1 MVEHT
6 VAATNAIVTLD
17 VPIPEV
23 IWGWMITLNMWAK
36 SIGTGVVFIGAYLL
50 ARYNDKVGEEVKFWM
65 PLISFIFLNI
75 FLLFTLLD
83 LHQPLRMWHIFAY
96 PHFTSAIT
104 VGAWMATVFTGI
116 IFIMML
122 IALKNFA
129 KKHEDKMPRFVRE
142 LTKKCE
148 VLSDSLYSPLLKAA
162 VVLAVPVT
170 MYTATIMGEATARE
184 LWQTPTE
191 LVQMMLAA
199 LLTGSAVFLIIGGKW
214 GYEIKRDLA
223 IILGVSAFLSFTI
236 YMGEYYFGHM
246 KAEEVAAIL
255 AYVKE
260 HGAYH
265 AMFWAGQWLA
275 FIIPMI
281 LVYFS
286 LKSRSASLLYLASVS
301 AIVGLYITKHVWL
314 IIPQLLPLS

>member
-17 VPIPEV
+17 VPIPQV

-36 SIGTGVVFIGAYLL
+36 SIGTGVVLVGAYLL
-50 ARYNDKVGEEVKFWM
+50 ARYNDEVGEKVKLWM
-65 PLISFIFLNI
+65 PIISFIFLNI

-83 LHQPLRMWHIFAY
+83 LHQPFRMWHIFAY
-96 PHFTSAIT
+96 PHWTSAIT

-116 IFIMML
+116 IFIMAV
-122 IALKNFA
+122 IAVKKYLLK
-129 KKHEDKMPRFVRE
+129 KECKLEH
-142 LTKKCE
+142 
-148 VLSDSLYSPLLKAA
+148 LYNPLLKAA
-162 VVLAVPVT
+162 VVLAIPVT
-170 MYTATIMGEATARE
+170 LYTATIMGEASARE

-191 LVQMMLAA
+191 LAQMLLAA
-199 LLTGSAVFLIIGGKW
+199 LLCGSAVLLIIGQGW
-214 GYEIKRDLA
+214 SYEVKRDLA
-223 IILGVSAFLSFTI
+223 IILGASAFLSFTI

-246 KAEEVAAIL
+246 KAEEVAATI
-255 AYVKE
+255 AYIKE
-260 HGAYH
+260 HGPYH
-265 AMFWAGQWLA
+265 VMFWAGQWLA

-286 LKSRSASLLYLASVS
+286 LKSRSSSLLLLASVS
-301 AIVGLYITKHVWL
+301 AIVGLYIAKHVWL

>member
-17 VPIPEV
+17 VPIPQV

-36 SIGTGVVFIGAYLL
+36 SIGTGVILVGAYLL
-50 ARYNDKVGEEVKFWM
+50 ARYNDKVGDQVRLWM
-65 PLISFIFLNI
+65 PIISFIFLNI

-116 IFIMML
+116 VFIL
-122 IALKNFA
+122 CVIAIKKYLLK
-129 KKHEDKMPRFVRE
+129 KECKLEKYYD
-142 LTKKCE
+142 
-148 VLSDSLYSPLLKAA
+148 PLLKIA
-162 VVLAVPVT
+162 VVLAIPVT
-170 MYTATIMGEATARE
+170 LYTATIMGEATARE

-191 LVQMMLAA
+191 LAQMLLAA
-199 LLTGSAVFLIIGGKW
+199 LLCGSAVFLLLGGKW
-214 GYEIKRDLA
+214 SYEVKRDLA
-223 IILGVSAFLSFTI
+223 IILGSSAFLSFVL

-255 AYVKE
+255 AYIKE
-260 HGAYH
+260 SGPYH
-265 AMFWAGQWLA
+265 VMFWAGQWLA
-275 FIIPMI
+275 FIIPMV

-286 LKSRSASLLYLASVS
+286 LKSRSSSLLYLASVS
-301 AIVGLYITKHVWL
+301 AIIGLYIAKHVWL

>member
-17 VPIPEV
+17 VPIPQV

-50 ARYNDKVGEEVKFWM
+50 ARYSDKVGEQVKVWM
-65 PLISFIFLNI
+65 PIISFIFLNI

-83 LHQPLRMWHIFAY
+83 LHQPFRMWHIFAY

-104 VGAWMATVFTGI
+104 VGAWMATLFTGI
-116 IFIMML
+116 IFIMAV
-122 IALKNFA
+122 IAI
-129 KKHEDKMPRFVRE
+129 KKYLF
-142 LTKKCE
+142 KKECKLE
-148 VLSDSLYSPLLKAA
+148 GLYRPLLTAA
-162 VVLAVPVT
+162 VILAVPVT

-191 LVQMMLAA
+191 LVQMILAA
-199 LLTGSAVFLIIGGKW
+199 LLCGSAVFLIIGGKW
-214 GYEIKRDLA
+214 SYEVKRDLA
-223 IILGVSAFLSFTI
+223 IILGASAFLSFTI

-260 HGAYH
+260 GGVYH
-265 AMFWAGQWLA
+265 VMFWVGQWLA

-301 AIVGLYITKHVWL
+301 AIVGLYIAKHVWL

>member
-17 VPIPEV
+17 VAIPQV

-36 SIGTGVVFIGAYLL
+36 SIGTGVIFIGAYLL
-50 ARYNDKVGEEVKFWM
+50 ARYSDKVGDKVKLWM
-65 PLISFIFLNI
+65 PIVSFIFLNI

-83 LHQPLRMWHIFAY
+83 LHQPFRMWHIFFY

-104 VGAWMATVFTGI
+104 VGAWMATLFTGI
-116 IFIMML
+116 IFIL
-122 IALKNFA
+122 AVIAVKKYLLK
-129 KKHEDKMPRFVRE
+129 KECKLEG
-142 LTKKCE
+142 
-148 VLSDSLYSPLLKAA
+148 LYNPLLKAA

-170 MYTATIMGEATARE
+170 MYTAVIMGEATARE
-184 LWQTPTE
+184 LWQTPAE
-191 LVQMMLAA
+191 LVQMLLAA
-199 LLTGSAVFLIIGGKW
+199 LLTGSAVFLLIGGNW
-214 GYEIKRDLA
+214 SYEIKRDLA
-223 IILGVSAFLSFTI
+223 IILGVSAFISFTI

-246 KAEEVAAIL
+246 KAEEVAAII

-260 HGAYH
+260 HGPYH
-265 AMFWAGQWLA
+265 AMFWAGQWIA
-275 FIIPMI
+275 FIVPMI

-286 LKSRSASLLYLASVS
+286 LKSKSSSLLYLAGIL

>member
-17 VPIPEV
+17 VPIPQV

-36 SIGTGVVFIGAYLL
+36 SIGTGVVFVGAYLL
-50 ARYNDKVGEEVKFWM
+50 ARHNKEVGESVKFWM
-65 PLISFIFLNI
+65 PIISFIFLNI

-83 LHQPLRMWHIFAY
+83 LHQPFRMWHIFFY
-96 PHFTSAIT
+96 PHWTSAIT

-116 IFIMML
+116 IFVMTL
-122 IALKNFA
+122 IAVKKFVEKHKEKVPHFCRQITELKFLNDA
-129 KKHEDKMPRFVRE
+129 LYDK
-142 LTKKCE
+142 
-148 VLSDSLYSPLLKAA
+148 LLKAA
-162 VVLAVPVT
+162 VVLAIPVT

-191 LVQMMLAA
+191 LVQMLLAA
-199 LLTGSAVFLIIGGKW
+199 ILTGSATFLIIGQKW
-214 GYEIKRDLA
+214 SYEVKRDLA
-223 IILGVSAFLSFTI
+223 IMLGLSAFLSFVI

-255 AYVKE
+255 QYVKD
-260 HGAYH
+260 GPYA
-265 AMFWAGQWLA
+265 AMFWAGQWIA
-275 FIIPMI
+275 FIIPMA

-286 LKSRSASLLYLASVS
+286 LKSRSSSLLLLASVS
-301 AIVGLYITKHVWL
+301 AIIGLYITKHVWL

>member
-17 VPIPEV
+17 VPIPQI

-36 SIGTGVVFIGAYLL
+36 SIGTGVVFVGAFLL
-50 ARYNDKVGEEVKFWM
+50 ARYSKEVGKDVKFWM
-65 PLISFIFLNI
+65 PIISFVFLNI

-83 LHQPLRMWHIFAY
+83 LHQPFRMWHIFTH
-96 PHFTSAIT
+96 PHWTSAIT
-104 VGAWMATVFTGI
+104 VGAWLATLFTGI
-116 IFIMML
+116 IFIMTL
-122 IALKNFA
+122 IAIK
-129 KKHEDKMPRFVRE
+129 E
-142 LTKKCE
+142 
-148 VLSDSLYSPLLKAA
+148 PLLKHKRKLPKFVADILESKLLSDEIYSKLLKVA
-162 VVLAVPVT
+162 VVLAIPVT

-191 LVQMMLAA
+191 LIQMLLAA
-199 LLTGSAVFLIIGGKW
+199 LLTGSALFLIIGYKW
-214 GYEIKRDLA
+214 SYEVKRDLA
-223 IILGVSAFLSFTI
+223 IILGSSAFLSFVI

-246 KAEEVAAIL
+246 KAEEVEAII
-255 AYVKE
+255 AYVKD
-260 HGAYH
+260 GGPYH
-265 AMFWAGQWLA
+265 IMFWAGQWIA
-275 FIIPMI
+275 FIIPMA

-286 LKSRSASLLYLASVS
+286 LKSRSSSLLLLAGVS

>member
-6 VAATNAIVTLD
+6 VAATNAVVTLD
-17 VPIPEV
+17 VPIPQV

-36 SIGTGVVFIGAYLL
+36 SIGTGVVFVGAYLL
-50 ARYNDKVGEEVKFWM
+50 TRYRDQVGESVKIWM
-65 PLISFIFLNI
+65 PIISFIFLNI

-96 PHFTSAIT
+96 PHWTSAIT

-116 IFIMML
+116 IFVMAL
-122 IALKNFA
+122 IALRKIA
-129 KKHEDKMPRFVRE
+129 IKYQDRLPRSCKKLVELQFLDDGLYDK
-142 LTKKCE
+142 
-148 VLSDSLYSPLLKAA
+148 LLKAA
-162 VVLAVPVT
+162 VVLAIPVT

-191 LVQMMLAA
+191 LVQMLLAA
-199 LLTGSAVFLIIGGKW
+199 ILTGSATFLLIGGGW
-214 GYEIKRDLA
+214 SYEVKRDLA
-223 IILGVSAFLSFTI
+223 IMLGLSAFLSFVI

-246 KAEEVAAIL
+246 KAEEVAAII

-260 HGAYH
+260 NGPYRV
-265 AMFWAGQWLA
+265 MFWAGQWIA
-275 FIIPMI
+275 FIIPMA
-281 LVYFS
+281 LVFFS
-286 LKSRSASLLYLASVS
+286 LRSRSASLLYLASVS